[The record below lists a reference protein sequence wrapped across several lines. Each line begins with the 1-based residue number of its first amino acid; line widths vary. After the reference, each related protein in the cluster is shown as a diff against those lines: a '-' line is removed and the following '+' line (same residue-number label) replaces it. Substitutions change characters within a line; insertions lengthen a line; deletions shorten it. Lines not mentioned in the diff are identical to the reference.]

1 LSENLKLSGSGL
13 IYFQELDLSH
23 FDFDQVFQLAN
34 KYLEGNPIR
43 FSSKEIQ
50 FCYKMTH
57 GYPLFTQNLFS
68 ILYDEKV
75 KNPNQSDKDFLKVVK
90 NEYGKTF
97 KKVVESWEKQK
108 KLTHR
113 TILKLRSILKDL
125 KDEIK
130 DITTDAIGKVI
141 EDSLEG

>member
-1 LSENLKLSGSGL
+1 
-13 IYFQELDLSH
+13 
-23 FDFDQVFQLAN
+23 
-34 KYLEGNPIR
+34 
-43 FSSKEIQ
+43 
-50 FCYKMTH
+50 MTH

-68 ILYDEKV
+68 IMYDEKV

-90 NEYGKTF
+90 NEYGKAF
-97 KKVVESWEKQK
+97 KKVVGNWEKQK

-130 DITTDAIGKVI
+130 DITSDAIGKVI
-141 EDSLEG
+141 EDKLNG